1 MVGAAGNND
10 VTESGQCLTDTFSIS
25 NQETV
30 PVICGT
36 NSGEH
41 GEQILILKKRSES
54 IMTNFCYTF
63 ISVYFDANDNC
74 NDLNFQ
80 FGSTLLGQA
89 AKATRQFD
97 IKISQISCK

>member
-1 MVGAAGNND
+1 MTIFA
-10 VTESGQCLTDTFSIS
+10 
-25 NQETV
+25 
-30 PVICGT
+30 
-36 NSGEH
+36 
-41 GEQILILKKRSES
+41 IL
-54 IMTNFCYTF
+54 
-63 ISVYFDANDNC
+63 SVYFDANDNC

>member
-41 GEQILILKKRSES
+41 GNQILSPKKDQNSS
-54 IMTNFCYTF
+54 
-63 ISVYFDANDNC
+63 
-74 NDLNFQ
+74 
-80 FGSTLLGQA
+80 
-89 AKATRQFD
+89 
-97 IKISQISCK
+97 